1 MAQIRA
7 ASSIQTQLPN
17 EGRLQAQ
24 RHEYFNDAS
33 APLVDGHLHLSSVST
48 RETAVMSA
56 VYRLRGIAFGLEYAW
71 GTPIVNV
78 DNIVWRKPRQFGICL
93 RRDTE
98 QIQLRSNSSNDTC
111 IRISLDSDSEP
122 GTGAAKWGF
131 SNVHRDYGPVTREL
145 MRPLVH
151 AFLAVLKELRHY
163 HPTWSAV
170 ESYRSSHVR
179 VHTPSAISMPWYIQH
194 Q

>member
-122 GTGAAKWGF
+122 GTG
-131 SNVHRDYGPVTREL
+131 EL

-163 HPTWSAV
+163 HPTWSAM